1 MQREKRTYSGPLLE
15 VDLYPVFSDGRKL
28 PTRAPKTKLT
38 QEQQK
43 KYNRLVAQKKLI
55 RLVNENFDG
64 SDYFMHPTYEA
75 MYAPFDEKAARRDI
89 VNYLRK
95 IKRMRES
102 KLKRLRKDLKEAK
115 AAVAAMPGNAYLAR
129 ATEELQRQVEKLA
142 RPFKYIYAIE
152 KQIYKTG
159 AFAGLVN
166 YHFHLFATGGLTSA
180 EMERAWKKGIRCN
193 CNRFQPDTFG
203 PEAAAKYMSKD
214 PQGVKSFSYS
224 RNLSKPKERVKDG
237 KISKHSVE
245 KIAQQRMDDC
255 AYWEKKYKGYRFLRC
270 YSRYNEYNGHWYVTA
285 VMYKT
290 GGSPPRW
297 EESEWNT
304 ESL

>member
-15 VDLYPVFSDGRKL
+15 VDLYPVFSDGRKI
-28 PTRAPKTKLT
+28 PTRVPKSKPTK
-38 QEQQK
+38 EQQK
-43 KYNRLVAQKKLI
+43 KYNRLTAQKKLI

-64 SDYFMHPTYEA
+64 TDYFMHPTYEA
-75 MYAPFDEKAARRDI
+75 IYAPFDEAAARRDI

-95 IKRMRES
+95 VKRKRES
-102 KLKRLRKDLKEAK
+102 KLKRARKDLRKALAACAMMLGNTYLEKNAEALK
-115 AAVAAMPGNAYLAR
+115 D
-129 ATEELQRQVEKLA
+129 QIKKLSK
-142 RPFKYIYAIE
+142 PFKYVYAIE
-152 KQIYKTG
+152 KQIYKSG
-159 AFAGLVN
+159 PFAGLAN
-166 YHFHLFATGGLTSA
+166 YHFHLFATGGLTAS
-180 EMERAWKKGIRCN
+180 EMERAWKKGVRCN
-193 CNRFQPDTFG
+193 CNRFQPETFG

-214 PQGVKSFSYS
+214 PQGNKSFSYS

-237 KISKHSVE
+237 KISKRSVE
-245 KIAQQRMDDC
+245 KIAQQRTDDRS
-255 AYWEKKYKGYRFLRC
+255 YWEKKYKGYRFLRC

-297 EESEWNT
+297 EETEWNT